1 MILKADN
8 FKFDASLTSCL
19 TRANQTLELT
29 LKNLDQTNIPVKRV
43 WQLNERLNIYDFNPI
58 NIDLLNR

>member
-1 MILKADN
+1 MVLKADN

-19 TRANQTLELT
+19 TRANQTLELA

-43 WQLNERLNIYDFNPI
+43 WQLNERLNIHNFNPI
-58 NIDLLNR
+58 DIEMLNR

>member
-19 TRANQTLELT
+19 TRANQTLELA
-29 LKNLDQTNIPVKRV
+29 LKNLDQTSIPVKRV
-43 WQLNERLNIYDFNPI
+43 WQLNERLNIHDFNPI
-58 NIDLLNR
+58 NVDILNR